1 MPNYENTKIYK
12 LWTHL
17 NDDVYIGSTTLT
29 LAQRLAKHKSSA
41 KKTTK
46 GASCSSSVLFENDCK
61 VMIELIEEFSCENRM
76 NACKREGELIR
87 ANSCINKNM
96 PGLTHK
102 ESMKQ
107 YYETH
112 REACKESMKQYYET
126 HKEQLKESR
135 KKYYDTQCEANK
147 EQRKEYQRVYYL
159 KCKEEKKVK
168 SLGSLETF
176 DI

>member
-29 LAQRLAKHKSSA
+29 LAQRLTKHKSTA

-46 GASCSSSVLFENDCK
+46 GACCSSSVLFENDCK

-87 ANSCINKNM
+87 ANSCI
-96 PGLTHK
+96 
-102 ESMKQ
+102 
-107 YYETH
+107 
-112 REACKESMKQYYET
+112 
-126 HKEQLKESR
+126 
-135 KKYYDTQCEANK
+135 KKHARTDT
-147 EQRKEYQRVYYL
+147 
-159 KCKEEKKVK
+159 
-168 SLGSLETF
+168 
-176 DI
+176 